1 MLFLSASNLSRSL
14 VSVQGIRQMKTT
26 DLNPVYLFISP
37 PDMEALR
44 SRLRGRGSEDES
56 TIQKR
61 LGMCLKEIEYAK
73 EANVHD
79 IIIVNNDLDKAYESF
94 KKVALGER
102 ISGDT
107 LPPLDD

>member
-1 MLFLSASNLSRSL
+1 M
-14 VSVQGIRQMKTT
+14 QGIRQLKTT

-44 SRLRGRGSEDES
+44 SRLRGRGSEDKS
-56 TIQKR
+56 AIQKR
-61 LGMCLKEIEYAK
+61 LEMCLMEIEYAK

-79 IIIVNNDLDKAYESF
+79 IIIINDNLDKAYQSF
-94 KKVALGER
+94 KKVALGES
-102 ISGDT
+102 INGDA